1 MSAFQYDD
9 STKTGA
15 KSEKWKSAHVCIIA
29 MIIHPSMKW
38 GEQRKTL
45 LLTKLLYNFTLKK
58 NYLRHSAA
66 SDDANIWVFSQGH
79 PGQGRW
85 HMWNGKQPFLDSPGM
100 CTGDF
105 LISDLGSVQ
114 RKKGRVLSL
123 GKKKKMQPTSGHAF
137 QSIQVF
143 TASPPGS
150 FLQDPSPPRSSV

>member
-58 NYLRHSAA
+58 KLFKTFCCLWWCKHLG
-66 SDDANIWVFSQGH
+66 VFSGPPWARQMAH
-79 PGQGRW
+79 VKWKTALPRLPGYVHRR
-85 HMWNGKQPFLDSPGM
+85 LS
-100 CTGDF
+100 DF
-105 LISDLGSVQ
+105 RSWLSSK
-114 RKKGRVLSL
+114 KKGKSPVP